1 MIEFKNV
8 TFSYGE
14 KQVLKDFSLEIKE
27 GEHICF
33 FGESGKGKTT
43 LLRLICGLEKP
54 QAGEIA
60 GTNTKRFSVVFQEDR
75 LLENLSV
82 SKNVSLVGSPQKGDE
97 LLKKL
102 GLQDYLNKKISDLSG
117 GMRRR
122 VAIARALCSDYDVLL
137 LDEAFNG
144 LDEDRIK
151 DTADLILEEA
161 EGKTVLMI
169 THSLAHAQ
177 LLDAT
182 VIHI

>member
-1 MIEFKNV
+1 MIKFENV
-8 TFSYGE
+8 TFAYGE
-14 KQVLKDFSLEIKE
+14 KQILKDFSLEIKE

-54 QAGEIA
+54 QTGEIA
-60 GTNTKRFSVVFQEDR
+60 GIGKKRFSVVFQEDR
-75 LLENLSV
+75 LLKNLTVSENV
-82 SKNVSLVGSPQKGDE
+82 ALVGSRQKGDE
-97 LLKKL
+97 ALKKL
-102 GLQDYLNKKISDLSG
+102 GLKDYLNKKTSELSG

-151 DTADLILEEA
+151 DTAALILEEA
-161 EGKTVLMI
+161 KGKTVIMI
-169 THSLAHAQ
+169 THSLEHAK
-177 LLDAT
+177 LLNAT

>member
-1 MIEFKNV
+1 MIKLDNIS
-8 TFSYGE
+8 FSYGE
-14 KQVLKDFSLEIKE
+14 KSVIENFSLEINN
-27 GEHICF
+27 GDIICLS
-33 FGESGKGKTT
+33 GESGCGKTT

-54 QAGEIA
+54 QAGEIT
-60 GTNTKRFSVVFQEDR
+60 GIDKKRFSVVFQEDR
-75 LLENLSV
+75 LLKNLSV
-82 SKNVSLVGSPQKGDE
+82 SENVALVGSLQKGDE

-102 GLQDYLNKKISDLSG
+102 GLDDYLDKKISDLSG

-151 DTADLILEEA
+151 DTAALILEETK
-161 EGKTVLMI
+161 GKTVIMI
-169 THSLAHAQ
+169 THSLEHAK
-177 LLDAT
+177 LLNAT

>member
-1 MIEFKNV
+1 MIKFERV
-8 TFSYGE
+8 TFGYGE
-14 KQVLKDFSLEIKE
+14 KQVLKDFSLEIE
-27 GEHICF
+27 NGAHLCL

-54 QAGEIA
+54 QAGEIT
-60 GTNTKRFSVVFQEDR
+60 GIDKKRFSVVFQEDR
-75 LLENLSV
+75 LLKNLSV
-82 SKNVSLVGSPQKGDE
+82 SENVALVGSHQKGDE

-102 GLQDYLNKKISDLSG
+102 GLDDYLDKKISDLSG

-151 DTADLILEEA
+151 DTAALILEETK
-161 EGKTVLMI
+161 GKTVVMI
-169 THSLAHAQ
+169 THSLEHAK
-177 LLDAT
+177 LLNAT

>member
-1 MIEFKNV
+1 MIKFERV

-14 KQVLKDFSLEIKE
+14 KQVLKDFSLEIKK
-27 GEHICF
+27 GEHLCF

-54 QAGEIA
+54 NSGEIL
-60 GTNTKRFSVVFQEDR
+60 GTDEKRFSVVFQEDR
-75 LLENLSV
+75 LLKNL
-82 SKNVSLVGSPQKGDE
+82 NVSENVALAGSRQKGDE

-102 GLQDYLNKKISDLSG
+102 GLSDYLDKKISDLSG

-122 VAIARALCSDYDVLL
+122 VAIARALCSDFDVLL

-151 DTADLILEEA
+151 DTAALILEETK
-161 EGKTVLMI
+161 GKTVIMI
-169 THSLAHAQ
+169 THSLTHAQ
-177 LLDAT
+177 LLNAT

>member
-1 MIEFKNV
+1 MIKFERV
-8 TFSYGE
+8 TFAYGE
-14 KQVLKDFSLEIKE
+14 KQVLKDFSLEIRK
-27 GEHICF
+27 GDCICF

-54 QAGEIA
+54 SAGEIL
-60 GTNTKRFSVVFQEDR
+60 GTDKKRFSMVFQEDR
-75 LLENLSV
+75 LLKNLTVIENV
-82 SKNVSLVGSPQKGDE
+82 ALVGSRQNGDE

-102 GLQDYLNKKISDLSG
+102 GLQDYLDKKISDLSG

-122 VAIARALCSDYDVLL
+122 VSIARALNSDYDVLL

-151 DTADLILEEA
+151 DTAALILEETK
-161 EGKTVLMI
+161 GKTVIMI
-169 THSLAHAQ
+169 THSLTHAK
-177 LLDAT
+177 LLNAT

>member
-1 MIEFKNV
+1 MIKFDKV
-8 TFSYGE
+8 TFAYGE
-14 KQVLKDFSLEIKE
+14 KQVLKDFSLEIE
-27 GEHICF
+27 NGARICF

-54 QAGEIA
+54 QAGEIK
-60 GTNTKRFSVVFQEDR
+60 GVDKKSFSVVFQEDR
-75 LLENLSV
+75 LLKNLSV
-82 SKNVSLVGSPQKGDE
+82 SENVALVGSRQKGDE

-102 GLQDYLNKKISDLSG
+102 GLEDYLDKKIYDLSG

-122 VAIARALCSDYDVLL
+122 VAIARALCSDFDVLL

-151 DTADLILEEA
+151 DTAALILKETK
-161 EGKTVLMI
+161 GKTVIMI

-177 LLDAT
+177 LLNAT